1 MATFEKG
8 LFNQKKPSAGDK
20 AVEAMALGRPD
31 RKSEAYEDY
40 NGLASAQRRN
50 NDVTVGGADILDNS
64 GKLDEQIR
72 LRTKSKHNE
81 TAGGVARKILGNSG
95 QHPNIKNKSQQ
106 IGESVASNNNSKSIL
121 KRTQKSNLLAASGGS
136 LQLKALQDKVMGA
149 ASPKMASEDGAF
161 NLFTHQQKR

>member
-95 QHPNIKNKSQQ
+95 
-106 IGESVASNNNSKSIL
+106 
-121 KRTQKSNLLAASGGS
+121 
-136 LQLKALQDKVMGA
+136 
-149 ASPKMASEDGAF
+149 
-161 NLFTHQQKR
+161 